1 MQTIAIVGLGRV
13 GSRFLEAMCERKSR
27 DVDVVAVAEPQ
38 RTPGR
43 DAAEAAGIP
52 VLELDELI
60 ARAAAIDIVFDLS
73 GQFAVRQRLRQGLA
87 RAGNSRTVVAPESI
101 ARLIWSMLD
110 AGVLPEVHADLGY

>member
-27 DVDVVAVAEPQ
+27 GVQVVAVAEPQ

-52 VLELDELI
+52 VLELTELI

-73 GQFAVRQRLRQGLA
+73 GQFTVRQRLRQGLA
-87 RAGNSRTVVAPESI
+87 RAGNARTVGAPESV
-101 ARLIWSMLD
+101 ARLLWSMLD